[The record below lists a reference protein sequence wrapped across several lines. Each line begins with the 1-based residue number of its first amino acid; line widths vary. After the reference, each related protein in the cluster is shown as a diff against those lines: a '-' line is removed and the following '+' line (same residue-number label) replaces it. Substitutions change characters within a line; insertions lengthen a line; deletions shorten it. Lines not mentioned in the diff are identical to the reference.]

1 MNNLERTAP
10 KNGHSSIASIGL
22 TDDWIL
28 ADAQAF
34 SSLTSRE
41 RTVCIGILT
50 GYTSEGIALNLG
62 ISINSVLTY
71 RKRVY
76 EKLGITSQN
85 ELFMLTFRHL
95 LEQRAI
101 TTQRDSILDEAPGV
115 AA

>member
-1 MNNLERTAP
+1 MNNVERTAP
-10 KNGHSSIASIGL
+10 KDGHSSIASPGL
-22 TDDWIL
+22 ADDWIL
-28 ADAQAF
+28 ADAQVFA
-34 SSLTSRE
+34 SLTTRE
-41 RTVCIGILT
+41 RTVCVGILT

-95 LEQRAI
+95 LQQRALPA
-101 TTQRDSILDEAPGV
+101 QRDSVLDESSRVV
-115 AA
+115 A